1 MNGPILRK
9 RLSNQAVKV
18 WIVTEIT
25 ATIFVLLVVGV
36 VLWASLHLDWP
47 LWIRWSFFFFAV
59 FPIFL
64 LPWSMYRPFLLYRN
78 WRYDVS
84 VEFLR
89 LKRGALKEVHDLIP
103 MSKVQHVRM
112 EQGPLLKKYGLC
124 TIKVQTISSSHE
136 IPMLPKDIAVQLK
149 ERIAFHARIV
159 EESE

>member
-1 MNGPILRK
+1 MNGPNLRK
-9 RLSNQAVKV
+9 RLSNQAVIV
-18 WIVTEIT
+18 WVVTEIA
-25 ATIFVLLVVGV
+25 ATIFGLLVVGV
-36 VLWASLHLDWP
+36 LLGASIYLNWP
-47 LWIRWSFFFFAV
+47 LWIRWSFFLFAV
-59 FPIFL
+59 FPIVL

-89 LKRGALKEVHDLIP
+89 LKRGAMKEVHDLIP
-103 MSKVQHVRM
+103 MSKIQHVRM

-136 IPMLPKDIAVQLK
+136 IPMLPKDIALELK

-159 EESE
+159 EEGE